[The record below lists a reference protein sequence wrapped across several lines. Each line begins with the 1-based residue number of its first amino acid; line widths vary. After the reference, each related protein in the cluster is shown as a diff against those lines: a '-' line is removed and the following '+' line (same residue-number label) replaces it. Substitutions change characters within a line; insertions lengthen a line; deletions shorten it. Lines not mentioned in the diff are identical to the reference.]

1 MRMIAANHLAMS
13 PRLAGAGLGLFL
25 IVKNGGQGN
34 ATGQCVPGFQHA

>member
-1 MRMIAANHLAMS
+1 MRLIVVNHLAMS
-13 PRLAGAGLGLFL
+13 PRLAGADWGPFL